1 MAQVII
7 TFRVMPESPDSDL
20 KSIEARVGE
29 AIKRFGGE
37 VGRIEIKP
45 FAFGLKAIEMIF
57 VADEAK
63 GGTDELEKEIA
74 GFPDIASV
82 EVTDVRRAIG

>member
-7 TFRVMPESPDSDL
+7 TFRIMPQSPDSDL
-20 KSIEARVGE
+20 KKIEVKATE
-29 AIKRFGGE
+29 AIKRFGGD
-37 VGRIEIKP
+37 VGRVEVKP

-63 GGTDELEKEIA
+63 GGTDDLEKEIS
-74 GFPDIASV
+74 GFEDIESV